1 MRKNIGPQ
9 LEMPNV
15 FLNAAKK
22 VLPSPTPCGGKER
35 SVEPGCSVEVNFP
48 EPRSV
53 IQVRAVSADTKLDYC
68 LVAAPAGGAFCPC
81 LADRSERC
89 YLVQE
94 GQ

>member
-22 VLPSPTPCGGKER
+22 ALLNPTPYGGKER
-35 SVEPGCSVEVNFP
+35 FVETGCSVEVNFP
-48 EPRSV
+48 KLRSV

-68 LVAAPAGGAFCPC
+68 PVAAPAGSAFCPC
-81 LADRSERC
+81 LTDGSERC
-89 YLVQE
+89 YLV
-94 GQ
+94 